1 MAYQIDYSTGFNSG
15 NNGLAGLA
23 GYNFGGW
30 KQTADPNVFSFEGPM
45 LPNQANTRN
54 ISDMVGM
61 TGYNP
66 NTDTS
71 ATITNPNGGGGLF
84 GLNAGTLGAIG
95 AGLQG
100 LSGLASAYT
109 GFKALQQ
116 AQDQFDFQK
125 KLANR
130 NIANQAKVINNTYDN
145 AAQVAAGMIGG
156 RDSSGNF
163 GMTDQAIVDRYA
175 RKAKDKHVDG
185 SSIG

>member
-1 MAYQIDYSTGFNSG
+1 MQANNNIAYRGLYDYISPNGDGFRVNATNLQNPDIQQYLANEGFNLNDGTYAGYDTIDMSAANG
-15 NNGLAGLA
+15 NNG
-23 GYNFGGW
+23 
-30 KQTADPNVFSFEGPM
+30 D
-45 LPNQANTRN
+45 
-54 ISDMVGM
+54 
-61 TGYNP
+61 
-66 NTDTS
+66 
-71 ATITNPNGGGGLF
+71 GGLF

>member
-1 MAYQIDYSTGFNSG
+1 MVGLFNWGNTPTANVRYDNTLAYVDPSTLPSAGGFTTSPNVWKGFNSDT
-15 NNGLAGLA
+15 NTLTVNTPTNYVNGKA
-23 GYNFGGW
+23 
-30 KQTADPNVFSFEGPM
+30 P
-45 LPNQANTRN
+45 
-54 ISDMVGM
+54 
-61 TGYNP
+61 
-66 NTDTS
+66 TDS
-71 ATITNPNGGGGLF
+71 SGGGLF

-163 GMTDQAIVDRYA
+163 GMTDQAIIDRYA